1 MIRYSRACH
10 SYQDFLD
17 RGLLLTMKL
26 LNQGFHWW
34 SWSHHFENLTSSPWL
49 GWPLWN
55 ICVTN
60 DHGIVLIV
68 VNTSRSFPHSR
79 CITEFVTKLTRR
91 VPLVE
96 QELLILPEHLS
107 SPPVLVGFAYD
118 EGYSRN
124 ALCTLNLIS
133 TFYYL
138 ILSFICMLCRSLFV
152 HLYFFF
158 WPLCCLFFFDIR
170 ILIAPLV
177 SSNSS
182 WICSV
187 SLEICRKHQ
196 IYKDGYWLLT
206 CFQYELRSL
215 CEHMGSPPSLVGSV
229 RGINLFSC
237 VCCLSSA
244 CVLCTQYGKFLRIV
258 HSSLFLRFSLT
269 FT

>member
-1 MIRYSRACH
+1 MTIKC
-10 SYQDFLD
+10 
-17 RGLLLTMKL
+17 
-26 LNQGFHWW
+26 
-34 SWSHHFENLTSSPWL
+34 
-49 GWPLWN
+49 
-55 ICVTN
+55 
-60 DHGIVLIV
+60 
-68 VNTSRSFPHSR
+68 NT
-79 CITEFVTKLTRR
+79 T

-96 QELLILPEHLS
+96 QEPRTTPEHMS
-107 SPPVLVGFAYD
+107 SPSGGGVRVAQFLVFC
-118 EGYSRN
+118 
-124 ALCTLNLIS
+124 LV
-133 TFYYL
+133 F
-138 ILSFICMLCRSLFV
+138 CRSLCI
-152 HLYFFF
+152 L
-158 WPLCCLFFFDIR
+158 LDIR